1 MNEFLS
7 PTKTLE
13 ELVKILLAKVELDAF
28 PGILNSTF
36 AAETVPGS

>member
-13 ELVKILLAKVELDAF
+13 ELTNKLFETLVLAAL
-28 PGILNSTF
+28 PGLLNSTF